1 VRSRAVTNENIV
13 VGARFGS
20 LTIVSTSPM
29 VQRCDCGETCK
40 WKRID
45 IVKNGVRSCGC
56 RGRGTA
62 ARRLSPNPKWEPG
75 VTFGTYRI
83 IEKAD
88 GYRKWLVKCV
98 RCGTE
103 AVRGEPNLYARN
115 RRCGTCGGPTVKD
128 PK

>member
-1 VRSRAVTNENIV
+1 MRSRAVTNEAIE
-13 VGARFGS
+13 VGAKFGA
-20 LTIVSTSPM
+20 LTIVSTTPM

-56 RGRGTA
+56 RGRGRGIVGH
-62 ARRLSPNPKWEPG
+62 ARWAPG
-75 VTFGTYRI
+75 VEFGTYRVV
-83 IEKAD
+83 EKAD
-88 GYRKWLVKCV
+88 GYRKWLVRCV

-103 AVRGEPNLYARN
+103 AVRGEPNLYAKN
-115 RRCGTCGGPTVKD
+115 RRCSTCGGIGVKD